1 MGEKEVKELNRERL
15 KDIGESPAYPV
26 VTDMVVYH
34 GMTLR
39 EHIATQC
46 LTALITARPQ
56 EIDTEILSDTAIMYA
71 DKLIEKLHTN
81 SDK

>member
-1 MGEKEVKELNRERL
+1 MGEKEEKDLNKERL
-15 KDIGESPAYPV
+15 KAIGESPVYPV
-26 VTDMVVYH
+26 ETNMVVYY
-34 GMTLR
+34 GMSLR

-56 EIDTEILSDTAIMYA
+56 EIDTEILSDAAIQYA

-81 SDK
+81 LDK

>member
-1 MGEKEVKELNRERL
+1 MGEKEEKDLNKERL
-15 KDIGESPAYPV
+15 KAIGESPVYPV
-26 VTDMVVYH
+26 ETNMVVYH
-34 GMTLR
+34 GMSLR

-56 EIDTEILSDTAIMYA
+56 EIDTEILSDAAIQYS

-81 SDK
+81 LDK

>member
-15 KDIGESPAYPV
+15 KEIGESPAYPV
-26 VTDMVVYH
+26 VTNGIVYH

-46 LTALITARPQ
+46 LTALITARPNA
-56 EIDTEILSDTAIMYA
+56 IDTEILSDAAIIY
-71 DKLIEKLHTN
+71 LNQYQLVLEYC
-81 SDK
+81 